1 MSEEERKKAV
11 ALRYDLEENKVPVLV
26 AKGQGEI
33 AKEIIKIAKENKIP
47 VVENEA
53 LVEALIKLDLYEEIP
68 PELYE
73 AVAEILVYVFRRL
86 GKSF

>member
-1 MSEEERKKAV
+1 MSEEKKKAV
-11 ALRYDLEENKVPVLV
+11 ALRYDAQEGKAPVLV
-26 AKGQGEI
+26 AKGKGDI

-47 VVENEA
+47 IVENEA

-73 AVAEILVYVFRRL
+73 AVAKILAYVWGKL
-86 GKSF
+86 GKIK